1 MIATNLSSLIV
12 LWFAASTALA
22 WSIDEPSCS
31 KTDVQAI
38 GIEDAVD
45 EALNIAQYAAF
56 RMANGPAPGGIVEQL
71 LGSNGKQSFTS
82 MPTVIPSLSFMLK
95 LHR

>member
-12 LWFAASTALA
+12 LWFSASTALA
-22 WSIDEPSCS
+22 WSIDQASCS
-31 KTDVQAI
+31 KADVEVV

-56 RMANGPAPGGIVEQL
+56 RMANGPAPGGIVEKL
-71 LGSNGKQSFTS
+71 LGPNSRQTFTS
-82 MPTVIPSLSFMLK
+82 TLWLYPHYLS
-95 LHR
+95 R